1 MEVRKNP
8 PPGTGDAAKQAN
20 SQANSNWLGYW
31 LVRYW
36 LGLAILACLAIE
48 LAVDL
53 AMAWLLSAIVWL
65 LDPGGPDV
73 YSEAP

>member
-1 MEVRKNP
+1 MTLPSKP
-8 PPGTGDAAKQAN
+8 IAKPIAIGL
-20 SQANSNWLGYW
+20 AIGLFAIG
-31 LVRYW
+31 LFAIGW
-36 LGLAILACLAIE
+36 LGLAIGLAIE